1 VEEAQDK
8 KQALEQ
14 LTLRWESDR
23 GNIVLALTILEQL
36 RSFAPANEF
45 IHTLSDHFIKQDSI
59 PSQLLYELFSW
70 HYDRQ
75 NHKFLKLLSSHWQKI
90 ILNKEEDYYYY
101 LQYLRDTNETQKA
114 FEVLQEAKQNDFVS
128 DRLFLI
134 HLELLIDG
142 RHFEEALQLLSV
154 QKCKEMKDPESYLI
168 RAKLLFHEP
177 KITSSIRD
185 EVEYLCLEALR
196 LDAQKIDAFHL
207 LLELY
212 TLVFKAPTKIMFLF
226 KLAQSYHIQDS
237 FLMKEILSALLI
249 INEVGEA
256 QPLYEK
262 LESILPFNELPVL
275 SFVQMLHLQL
285 NHIGL
290 AKNIWGAFLKRA
302 SNDNPSFYK
311 DLIEICDN
319 LLQQTYLWKAV
330 DYDLD
335 EVSEWSKALTMDT
348 KGSEEKI
355 HSMLRYSFDRL
366 MELDPDKPENYY
378 LKGLALLEKD
388 PRNASLLF
396 LKAIELCP
404 DYILAHFELAGM
416 YFASHQYL
424 KAFDSYSQ
432 VLMATYTDVDLFM
445 ESYMQLS
452 EISIKFGW
460 IEEAERYLELARQMS
475 PKDYRVHLSLGK
487 IYLKEAK
494 IVGSEV
500 ALDKAEDHLNE
511 VVLLYGNHN
520 EALYY
525 LGQVSYAK
533 RQFLPAIKYY
543 SQAVLGGLYNEKGE
557 TFASEENCYLWIS
570 RSYYQL
576 YKDMLFSSREY
587 LMEAITYAKR
597 ISLSNSPRLMLEYI
611 HELYETADMQAEV
624 SVLAEKIRELETH
637 QLSKTW
643 HDTEARVGVV
653 KILTVF
659 SPLSDESQAEEKAIF
674 SKGHIGEIQTV
685 VVNGN
690 GNIHITGNIS
700 DSFKN
705 SVHTAFGFI
714 KQVLDQKGMQDL
726 LKQKDLIVD
735 LPGWY
740 PRYDGSSAGSSL
752 AIAMLSACLKKAL
765 PQDIT
770 ITGEITLLGDI
781 LPVAGIKEKIEAT
794 FEKNIQRVFIPK
806 ENRWDYL
813 DMVLKGVS
821 TELMPDVSPVS
832 SVMEIVDQLFDFT
845 DKA

>member
-8 KQALEQ
+8 KQDLEQ

-23 GNIVLALTILEQL
+23 DNVALALIILDQL
-36 RSFAPANEF
+36 KSYAPADDL
-45 IHTLSDHFIKQDSI
+45 IQTLSDHYSRQETI
-59 PSQLLYELFSW
+59 PSQLLYEIFFW
-70 HYDRQ
+70 HFVRQ
-75 NHKFLKLLSSHWQKI
+75 NHKFLKLLSSHWQK
-90 ILNKEEDYYYY
+90 LSLEKEEDYYYY
-101 LQYLRDTNETQKA
+101 LQYLRDTHETQKA
-114 FEVLQEAKQNDFVS
+114 LEILQEAKQNDFNS

-142 RHFEEALQLLSV
+142 RNFEEALELLSV

-196 LDAQKIDAFHL
+196 LDAQKVDAFHL

-256 QPLYEK
+256 PPLYEK

-290 AKNIWGAFLKRA
+290 AKNIWGAFRKRA
-302 SNDNPSFYK
+302 SSDNPSFYK

-319 LLQQTYLWKAV
+319 LLRQSYLWKTT
-330 DYDLD
+330 DSDQD
-335 EVSEWSKALTMDT
+335 EASEWTKALTMDT

-355 HSMLRYSFDRL
+355 HAMLRYSFDRL
-366 MELDPDKPENYY
+366 MELDPDNPENYY
-378 LKGLALLEKD
+378 LKGLALQEKD

-404 DYILAHFELAGM
+404 DYTLAHFEVAGM
-416 YFASHQYL
+416 YFASHHYL

-432 VLMATYTDVDLFM
+432 VLMAAYTDVDLFM

-511 VVLLYGNHN
+511 VVLLYGDHN

-525 LGQVSYAK
+525 LGQVAYAK

-543 SQAVLGGLYNEKGE
+543 SQAVLGGLHNEKGE
-557 TFASEENCYLWIS
+557 AFASEENCYLWIS

-587 LMEAITYAKR
+587 LMEAIAYAKR

-611 HELYETADMQAEV
+611 HELYETAGMQAEA
-624 SVLAEKIRELETH
+624 SVLSEKITELQAEKLSRTWLE
-637 QLSKTW
+637 
-643 HDTEARVGVV
+643 TEARVGVV

-659 SPLSDESQAEEKAIF
+659 SPLSDESQLEEKAIF

-685 VVNGN
+685 LVNGN

-700 DSFKN
+700 ESFRN
-705 SVHTAFGFI
+705 SIHTAFGFI
-714 KQVLDQKGMQDL
+714 RQVLNKKGLEEL
-726 LKQKDLIVD
+726 LNQKDLIID

-752 AIAMLSACLKKAL
+752 AIAMLSACLNKAL

-770 ITGEITLLGDI
+770 ITGEITLLGDV

-821 TELMPDVSPVS
+821 TELIPEVTAVS
-832 SVMEIVDQLFDFT
+832 SVMEMVDQLFEFT
-845 DKA
+845 G